1 MSFLPAELR
10 IKVYKHILS
19 DAGDPTVLPRKA
31 YRGII
36 LSCQQIHDEFVYE
49 LTKKSPCDSYLS
61 YLRGFVLIL

>member
-19 DAGDPTVLPRKA
+19 DAGDPTVLSLEA

-36 LSCQQIHDEFVYE
+36 LSCKQIHDEFAYE
-49 LTKKSPCDSYLS
+49 LAKGCPCDSYLS
-61 YLRGFVLIL
+61 YLQGAVLIL

>member
-19 DAGDPTVLPRKA
+19 DAGDPKVLSLEA

-36 LSCQQIHDEFVYE
+36 LSCKQIHDEFV
-49 LTKKSPCDSYLS
+49 
-61 YLRGFVLIL
+61 